1 MRWLNGITNSMD
13 MNLGQTPGDGE
24 GPGGL
29 ACCSPWSHKEL
40 DTTQQLNNSGSQS
53 GYIRINWSA
62 FKIKTPGPTFNDSE
76 SVNLKTENG
85 LFLFINKKK
94 KENFPGGY
102 TDVYTGLTERQVDVE
117 ICDENAI
124 INCRI

>member
-1 MRWLNGITNSMD
+1 MRKPGW
-13 MNLGQTPGDGE
+13 QTP
-24 GPGGL
+24 
-29 ACCSPWSHKEL
+29 S
-40 DTTQQLNNSGSQS
+40 
-53 GYIRINWSA
+53 IRINWSA

-85 LFLFINKKK
+85 LFLLINKKK

-124 INCRI
+124 NCRI